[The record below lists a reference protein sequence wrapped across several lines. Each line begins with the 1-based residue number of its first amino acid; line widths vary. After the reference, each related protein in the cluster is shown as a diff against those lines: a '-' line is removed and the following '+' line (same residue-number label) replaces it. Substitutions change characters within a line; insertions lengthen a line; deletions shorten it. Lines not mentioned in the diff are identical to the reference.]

1 MVEKQEVGRFTFQG
15 RDYETARRELFPYRN
30 EIGTFDLIYT
40 GPPLPESAEV
50 EIPTTITELYERI
63 GQGENFKL
71 TVYQTSASP
80 PRYQIDIT
88 EAWR

>member
-1 MVEKQEVGRFTFQG
+1 MIEKHEVARFTFQDK
-15 RDYETARRELFPYRN
+15 DYETARRELFPYRDK
-30 EIGTFDLIYT
+30 IGTYDLIYT

-63 GQGENFKL
+63 GQGENFKV
-71 TVYQTSASP
+71 TVYQTSARP
-80 PRYQIDIT
+80 PKYQVDMT